1 MRIAILAVISLAA
14 CGPRLATSAAETD
27 LAITNVNVVDVLDG
41 RVLPG
46 RTVLVSRDVI
56 TDVGIREGTLVP
68 AGALQIDAGGR
79 FLMPGLIDTHVHVA
93 WAAGSQALD
102 SVMPT
107 LLAAGVTT
115 ARDAGGLGKE
125 RELLAYARAVER
137 GEVLGPRLVVSGMVS
152 HPNVARHGVADIAE
166 LVRELAR
173 IGVHGLKIRR
183 ALSEEELRVILREA
197 SAAGLPVYGHTYD
210 WHREQ
215 DEEYTLLA
223 AQLGAAGVMHISGM
237 PPPGPTRPVAP
248 PAPRSDAESWQD
260 WWLYMATHWLHT
272 DAGVERALIDTLVA
286 RGVWIEPTL
295 VTEDW
300 LAFPERYRAAWLALG
315 LPGSYEEFRAYFPA
329 WTGQELEDFQ
339 AAYERMKDFLRR
351 FHQAGGLV
359 VAGSDCLPSCDT
371 GIHAEL
377 ELLVSAGL
385 SPAAALGAATLGA
398 ARALGREGSL
408 GAVAPGLL
416 ADLLLL
422 DANPLDDIRATRRIA
437 AVIAGGRYL
446 DGAALDRLARPA
458 GQAAED
464 TVSFTVST
472 GTRLSFDLAP
482 DGQSLVMDLLGQ
494 LWRVPIA
501 GGEAVPLT
509 DAAADGAEDIDP
521 AFSPDGRWILF
532 QGDRPGGRA
541 VWRMPAT
548 GGLPEAVTAAVI
560 SYRLRAMPAWS
571 PDGSRIAYVDG
582 DSIRIRRLEGG
593 AETALTAAGVT
604 QPAPASPAWS
614 PDGAALAFVAGAW
627 QGQPGGVWEVPATG
641 GSARQFTAPDVRAAA
656 PAWSPDG
663 SSIAFFAEDSVG
675 AWHVWVQP
683 RVGGSA
689 RRISDSDDTV
699 PLRLRWTRD
708 GGEVLYTAGGRLWR
722 VPAAGGEPR
731 EIPFTATVA
740 FTRPRTVLK
749 PVVFA
754 DPGSRLPAR
763 GFSGLQISPDGT
775 RFALLALGRLWV
787 MQWDGAAD
795 QVSEVPGTAADLSWS
810 PDGRAVVWS
819 TGRKGEEALFV
830 TELASR
836 STRQLVRIPGGAVFP
851 RWSPDGQHIAF
862 FHFLTPLSDPVLRV
876 AAAGIDNPT
885 DIDQMLELGPVA
897 WTTTGQ
903 EPAWSPDSRSLLVY
917 STDELHHTH
926 ARVVPLDGEP
936 TTLATF
942 PRAPTFVHWR
952 EGEIVYVESNL
963 LWRAPFL
970 PERGVTG
977 PPKPVSEGAALYASV
992 SRDGEVLHVAK
1003 KGLRLVR
1010 PGGDGEL
1017 VGAPLHFDVP
1027 SAPEP
1032 LLLRNVSIIDG
1043 TGAPPVTDRDILIL
1057 DGRIHAISPAGTRL
1071 PADGVREVDGGGR
1084 TVIPGLIDLHAH
1096 LWDAL
1101 DVAAFPAMGI
1111 TTLRDAGSRIA
1122 RSAAVRDEVNA
1133 GLRAGPRIV
1142 LGGFFFG
1149 TGPGLSGEDMQ
1160 EQRDSSAIARGLD
1173 VAEAFGAEFLKFYG
1187 FEEWA
1192 AGARLVR
1199 EAHRRG
1205 MRVSGHCT
1213 HPLPVAAA
1221 GIDGREHIGQCFRD
1235 TGVLYDDMIQLTLL
1249 TGVAVVPTLTVRRDF
1264 VRVTR
1269 EDSLYF
1275 SQPDVAP
1282 FTTPYLRAL
1291 YRQSLSPS
1299 EIAQYQRFVERTR
1312 SQTERLFAAGVPVGA
1327 GTDTP
1332 LPHALH
1338 WELEALV
1345 EAGLTPLQALRA
1357 ATGAAARILGAEAE
1371 IGTIAPGLR
1380 ADLLLLD
1387 GDPTKDIRNTQ
1398 KIALVLIDGRV
1409 AGGRAW

>member
-1 MRIAILAVISLAA
+1 
-14 CGPRLATSAAETD
+14 
-27 LAITNVNVVDVLDG
+27 
-41 RVLPG
+41 
-46 RTVLVSRDVI
+46 
-56 TDVGIREGTLVP
+56 
-68 AGALQIDAGGR
+68 
-79 FLMPGLIDTHVHVA
+79 
-93 WAAGSQALD
+93 
-102 SVMPT
+102 
-107 LLAAGVTT
+107 
-115 ARDAGGLGKE
+115 
-125 RELLAYARAVER
+125 
-137 GEVLGPRLVVSGMVS
+137 
-152 HPNVARHGVADIAE
+152 
-166 LVRELAR
+166 
-173 IGVHGLKIRR
+173 
-183 ALSEEELRVILREA
+183 
-197 SAAGLPVYGHTYD
+197 
-210 WHREQ
+210 
-215 DEEYTLLA
+215 
-223 AQLGAAGVMHISGM
+223 
-237 PPPGPTRPVAP
+237 
-248 PAPRSDAESWQD
+248 
-260 WWLYMATHWLHT
+260 
-272 DAGVERALIDTLVA
+272 
-286 RGVWIEPTL
+286 

-315 LPGSYEEFRAYFPA
+315 LPGSYEEFRAGFPA
-329 WTGQELEDFQ
+329 WTGQDLVDFQ

-359 VAGSDCLPSCDT
+359 IAGSDCLPSCDT

-398 ARALGREGSL
+398 ARALGREHSL

-458 GQAAED
+458 GQTTED
-464 TVSFTVST
+464 TVSFRVST

-482 DGQSLVMDLLGQ
+482 DGQSVVMDLLGQ
-494 LWRVPIA
+494 LWRVPVA
-501 GGEAVPLT
+501 GGEALPLT
-509 DAAADGAEDIDP
+509 DAVADVAEDIDP
-521 AFSPDGRWILF
+521 AFAPDGRWLLF

-548 GGLPEAVTAAVI
+548 GGATEAVTTALI
-560 SYRLRAMPAWS
+560 PYWSRAMPAWS
-571 PDGSRIAYVDG
+571 PDGSRIAHVAG
-582 DSIRIRRLEGG
+582 DSIRVLRLETG
-593 AETALTAAGVT
+593 AEYALNAAGVT
-604 QPAPASPAWS
+604 QPALASPAWS
-614 PDGAALAFVAGAW
+614 PDGAYLAFVAGAW
-627 QGQPGGVWEVPATG
+627 QGQPGGLWEVPAAG
-641 GSARQFTAPDVRAAA
+641 GSARQLTAPDVRAAA

-663 SSIAFFAEDSVG
+663 SSIAFFAQDSVG

-683 RVGGSA
+683 RGGGSA
-689 RRISDSDDTV
+689 RRISDSDDTS

-708 GGEVLYTAGGRLWR
+708 GGEVLFSASGRLWR
-722 VPAAGGEPR
+722 VPVAGGEPR
-731 EIPFTATVA
+731 EIPFTATVG

-754 DPGSRLPAR
+754 DPGTRLPAR

-787 MQWDGAAD
+787 MRWDGAAE

-819 TGRKGEEALFV
+819 AGRKGEEALFV

-836 STRQLVRIPGGAVFP
+836 RSRQLVRIPGGAAFP
-851 RWSPDGQHIAF
+851 RWSPDGEHIAF
-862 FHFLTPLSDPVLRV
+862 LHFPTPLSDPVLRV
-876 AAAGIDNPT
+876 AAAGIDNAA

-897 WTTTGQ
+897 WTTAGQ

-917 STDELHHTH
+917 ATDALQQTH
-926 ARVVPLDGEP
+926 ARVVPLHGEP
-936 TTLATF
+936 TTVATF
-942 PRAPTFVHWR
+942 PRAPTFLHWR

-970 PERGVTG
+970 PEGGVTG
-977 PPKPVSEGAALYASV
+977 PPEPVSEGAALYASV
-992 SRDGEVLHVAK
+992 SRAGEVLLVAK
-1003 KGLRLVR
+1003 DGLRLVR
-1010 PGGDGEL
+1010 PGHVEL
-1017 VGAPLHFDVP
+1017 VGTPLHFDVP

-1043 TGAPPVTDRDILIL
+1043 TGAPPVTHRDILIV

-1084 TVIPGLIDLHAH
+1084 TVVPGLIDLHAH

-1111 TTLRDAGSRIA
+1111 TTVRDPGSRIA

-1142 LGGFFFG
+1142 LGGFYFG
-1149 TGPGLSGEDMQ
+1149 TGPGLSGEFIQ

-1173 VAEAFGAEFLKFYG
+1173 VAEAFGAGFLKFGG
-1187 FEEWA
+1187 FMEWA
-1192 AGARLVR
+1192 AGARIVR

-1221 GIDGREHIGQCFRD
+1221 GIDGREHTGQCFRD
-1235 TGVLYDDMIQLTLL
+1235 TGVLYDDMIGLTLL
-1249 TGVAVVPTLTVRRDF
+1249 TGVAVVPTLTVRRDI
-1264 VRVTR
+1264 VRLTR

-1291 YRQSLSPS
+1291 YRQSLSPA
-1299 EIAQYQRFVERTR
+1299 EIAQNQRFVGRTR
-1312 SQTERLFAAGVPVGA
+1312 SQTERLAAAGIPLGA
-1327 GTDTP
+1327 GTDTS

-1345 EAGLTPLQALRA
+1345 EAGLTPLQALHA

-1371 IGTIAPGLR
+1371 IGTIAAGMR

-1387 GDPTKDIRNTQ
+1387 GDPSQDIRHTQ
-1398 KIALVLIDGRV
+1398 KIALVLIGGRV
-1409 AGGRAW
+1409 AGGRRWK